1 MHEAMLNATA
11 FARDAGWTPHRIV
24 LVAGA
29 LKYLEYDFL
38 KRMIMRLIA
47 KKEGRDTDTSK
58 DYEYTDW
65 EALRRFCDEF
75 VANHARKAP
84 LT

>member
-1 MHEAMLNATA
+1 M
-11 FARDAGWTPHRIV
+11 DPHRIL

-38 KRMIMRLIA
+38 KRMIMRMIA
-47 KKEGRDTDTSK
+47 KKEGRDTDTTK

-65 EALRRFCDEF
+65 EALRGFCDEF